1 MKGAID
7 IQVVTVF
14 AVNVFAIF
22 STKIKVGIVDVC
34 SKLNFFPNPL
44 EVAMN
49 VYAHMLLMFY

>member
-14 AVNVFAIF
+14 VMNVFAIF

-34 SKLNFFPNPL
+34 SKLDSFKIL
-44 EVAMN
+44 QK
-49 VYAHMLLMFY
+49 LQ